1 MQRLR
6 EQSSSPDPATAR
18 AAALLTAMPPLDA
31 DGLRPPPMLPLDAGG
46 RRGIA
51 RLRFALVFAM
61 SLGSVAAAAATLQGT
76 GVLRRPWRSAAQAPA
91 TTAPAA
97 MPVTARTTH
106 GAAADDAVA
115 VPPTQSEVSSM
126 APATEATANGRARPT
141 ASSPPH
147 AHSTPGGQSHVAAKE
162 GAHGGVAAGGEDE
175 SALLV
180 GAVRALRRDGDA
192 ARASALA
199 EESLQRY
206 PHGVQVEEAMAL
218 AMEAA
223 SAGGDANTASR
234 DAKRYLSTFPSGR
247 FADRAARILASPPR

>member
-18 AAALLTAMPPLDA
+18 AAELLGAMPPLDA
-31 DGLRPPPMLPLDAGG
+31 GALRAPATLPLEATG
-46 RRGIA
+46 RLGIG
-51 RLRFALVFAM
+51 RLRLALVFAM

-76 GVLRRPWRSAAQAPA
+76 GVLRRPWRSAPPA
-91 TTAPAA
+91 TALPTTAPAA
-97 MPVTARTTH
+97 AKKSH
-106 GAAADDAVA
+106 GATGEEPAMD
-115 VPPTQSEVSSM
+115 PTPSDSDTASIAPSVEV
-126 APATEATANGRARPT
+126 TANGHARQGATPH
-141 ASSPPH
+141 H
-147 AHSTPGGQSHVAAKE
+147 AHSTPGGQPHATSKE
-162 GAHGGVAAGGEDE
+162 VVHTGPGAGGEDE

-206 PHGVQVEEAMAL
+206 PQGVQVEEAMAL

-223 SAGGDANTASR
+223 SAGGDQTAATR
-234 DAKRYLSTFPSGR
+234 DAKRYLSSFPSGR